1 MTTFGHGV
9 DARKERCCAIEG
21 PQLSGSNIRV
31 DGLIRLRESH
41 LRLRRSGFR
50 RSRVGPIVGVT
61 LIDVDLRVGENGS
74 LLLKLVT
81 ETSSVTYPNG
91 QCRENRLRLKHGT
104 QRPLGPC
111 QASSLSAFL
120 VVSSRQ
126 LVAPGGG
133 GAASIDANCASTP
146 AAGVQQESLP

>member
-1 MTTFGHGV
+1 MAG
-9 DARKERCCAIEG
+9 DARKGRCCAIEG
-21 PQLSGSNIRV
+21 PQLSGSNMRV
-31 DGLIRLRESH
+31 DGLIRLREGR

-50 RSRVGPIVGVT
+50 RNRVEPIVGIT
-61 LIDVDLRVGENGS
+61 LIDVDLRIASE
-74 LLLKLVT
+74 LVT

-104 QRPLGPC
+104 QRPLGSC